1 MPSPLQREN
10 ELLSQINVTSLVDV
24 TIVLL
29 IMFMIIAPI
38 SQGGIEVRV
47 PQTES
52 APLESSEAITV
63 SMDDEGRVFVDRTEI
78 RPEALGEVLQQV
90 RESRGT
96 ERVYVRA
103 DAANPYGRV
112 MEMMGQL
119 REAGFENVG
128 LVTEPPP
135 GRAER

>member
-1 MPSPLQREN
+1 MASPLKRERT
-10 ELLSQINVTSLVDV
+10 LMCDINVTSLVDV

-29 IMFMIIAPI
+29 IIFMIVAPI

-52 APLESSEAITV
+52 APLESSEAILV
-63 SMDDEGRVFVDRTEI
+63 SVDAEARVFIDQVEV
-78 RPEALGEVLQQV
+78 RPEALADVLTQV
-90 RESRGT
+90 RSSRGLQ
-96 ERVYVRA
+96 RVYVRA
-103 DAANPYGRV
+103 DESNTYGRV
-112 MEMMGQL
+112 MQVMGSL

-135 GRAER
+135 PERE